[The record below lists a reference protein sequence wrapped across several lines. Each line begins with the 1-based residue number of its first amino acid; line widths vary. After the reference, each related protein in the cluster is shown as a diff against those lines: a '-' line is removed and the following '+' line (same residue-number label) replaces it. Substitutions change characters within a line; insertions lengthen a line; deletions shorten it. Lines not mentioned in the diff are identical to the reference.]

1 MSNYQTIT
9 RHLVSDNTNA
19 FNKNLYKVPF
29 FNIYFLKAIKTEN
42 NLKFTLPNT
51 NNYVSK
57 SYGFKQIVDIPK
69 TLWKKLEKN
78 NKRYVNDNS
87 RIEKA

>member
-1 MSNYQTIT
+1 MTYQTIT

-29 FNIYFLKAIKTEN
+29 FDIYFLKAVKTEN
-42 NLKFTLPNT
+42 NLKFTLPNS
-51 NNYVSK
+51 NNYVSQ

-78 NKRYVNDNS
+78 NKWNTDNS